1 MVDQGDR
8 GVFLVTGGSRGIGAA
23 IARDAAKAGYHV
35 LLTYAGRANMAAA
48 VVDAIRA
55 EGGRAQAV
63 QADTGVAGDIT
74 TLFAAVDQ
82 VGPLAALVYNGG
94 IVGESSALVD
104 ASDDLLAKVVDVNL
118 TGALLCAR
126 EAVSRMSTANGGGGG
141 SIVLISSRAALY
153 GAPGEHVWY
162 AATKGGVDSLVLG
175 LAREVAPQG
184 IRVNA
189 VSPGPID
196 TEIHVPGKL
205 DRIASA
211 LPMRRAGQPEEVSAA
226 VMFLVSDAA
235 SYVAGANIAVAGA
248 R

>member
-8 GVFLVTGGSRGIGAA
+8 SVFLVTGGSRGIGAA

-35 LLTYAGRANMAAA
+35 LLTYAGRTDMAAA

-126 EAVSRMSTANGGGGG
+126 EAVRRMSTANGGGGG

>member
-94 IVGESSALVD
+94 IVGESSTLVD

-126 EAVSRMSTANGGGGG
+126 EAVRRMSTANGGGGG

>member
-8 GVFLVTGGSRGIGAA
+8 SVFLVTGGSRGIGAA

-35 LLTYAGRANMAAA
+35 LLTYAGRADMAAA

-94 IVGESSALVD
+94 IVGESSTLVD

-126 EAVSRMSTANGGGGG
+126 EAVRRMSTANGGGGG

>member
-1 MVDQGDR
+1 MSQKNGR
-8 GVFLVTGGSRGIGAA
+8 GVFIVTGGSRGIGAA
-23 IARDAAKAGYHV
+23 IARDAARAGYHV
-35 LLTYAGRANMAAA
+35 LLSYAGRADLANA
-48 VVDAIRA
+48 VVDAIRS
-55 EGGRAQAV
+55 EGGHADAV
-63 QADTGVAGDIT
+63 QADTGVTSDVVR
-74 TLFAAVDQ
+74 LFTVADQ
-82 VGPLAALVYNGG
+82 IGPLAALVYNGG

-104 ASDDLLAKVVDVNL
+104 ATDDLLQKVVNVNL
-118 TGALLCAR
+118 TGALLCSR
-126 EAVSRMSTANGGGGG
+126 EAVRRMSTATAGSGG

-162 AATKGGVDSLVLG
+162 AATKGGIDSLAVG
-175 LAREVAPQG
+175 LAREVAAQG

-196 TEIHVPGKL
+196 TEIHVAGKL

-226 VMFLVSDAA
+226 VMFLVSDSA

>member
-8 GVFLVTGGSRGIGAA
+8 SVFLVTGGSRGIGAA

-126 EAVSRMSTANGGGGG
+126 EAVRRMSTANGGGGG

>member
-35 LLTYAGRANMAAA
+35 LLTYAGRADMAAA

-63 QADTGVAGDIT
+63 QADTGIAGDVA

-126 EAVSRMSTANGGGGG
+126 EAVRRMSTANGGGGG

>member
-8 GVFLVTGGSRGIGAA
+8 SVFLVTGGSRGIGAA

-35 LLTYAGRANMAAA
+35 LLTYAGRADMAAA

-104 ASDDLLAKVVDVNL
+104 ASDDLLVKVVDVNL

-126 EAVSRMSTANGGGGG
+126 EAVRRMSTANGGGGG